1 MEEDMFYQNYSHAYQ
16 FEQSRKSAECEKK
29 FIELRKE
36 LYELD
41 GLHRQC
47 AIWRFAPYMQ
57 PADLQKRIDDTEC
70 RCTRTFREMGKA
82 FFELDER
89 HKQSVILRCMKYTM
103 SYAMFAA

>member
-1 MEEDMFYQNYSHAYQ
+1 MFYQNYSHAYQ

-57 PADLQKRIDDTEC
+57 PADLQERITKKTL
-70 RCTRTFREMGKA
+70 RCAKTFADMGEL
-82 FFELDER
+82 FSELDWWHR
-89 HKQSVILRCMKYTM
+89 QMMTQRCMVDTLCCFL
-103 SYAMFAA
+103 FAA